1 MMGQPDSSLKVLFT
15 GPLRIVDFGQNVVA
29 KGILETNQERTA
41 VNQMGDGDAAEI
53 KRQTYWAHTHNDE
66 RTDVIF

>member
-1 MMGQPDSSLKVLFT
+1 MMGQPDSSLKALFT

-29 KGILETNQERTA
+29 KGILETNWERTA

-53 KRQTYWAHTHNDE
+53 KR
-66 RTDVIF
+66 